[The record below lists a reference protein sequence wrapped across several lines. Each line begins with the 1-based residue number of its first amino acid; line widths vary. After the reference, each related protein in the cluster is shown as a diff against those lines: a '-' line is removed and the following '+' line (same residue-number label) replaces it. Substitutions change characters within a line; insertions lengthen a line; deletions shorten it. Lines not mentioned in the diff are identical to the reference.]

1 VVGKSRKSR
10 RIDGMNV
17 SIKTKIKQIITI
29 KKKKKERKK
38 ERERKMN
45 RITCCPNR
53 LPFEIQTE
61 ISTGKSLFV
70 FF

>member
-29 KKKKKERKK
+29 KKKERKK
-38 ERERKMN
+38 ERKREK
-45 RITCCPNR
+45 
-53 LPFEIQTE
+53 E
-61 ISTGKSLFV
+61 K
-70 FF
+70 

>member
-1 VVGKSRKSR
+1 MVVGKSRKSR

-38 ERERKMN
+38 ERERKKNEQDHM
-45 RITCCPNR
+45 
-53 LPFEIQTE
+53 LPE
-61 ISTGKSLFV
+61 STPF
-70 FF
+70 